1 MKVVIMKGYGDPSV
15 LHLTNREVPVPGQEE
30 VLIKVHA
37 AGINRP
43 DIIQRL
49 GKYPAPE
56 GVVQDVLGLEVSG
69 VVEKTGSKVGNLKIG
84 DQVCALVPGGGYAE
98 YVVAH
103 EGSCLPIP
111 KGISLEDA
119 AALPETLFTVWYN
132 IFQRGALRKGDK
144 VLIYGGSGGIGS
156 MAIQLVNL
164 FGAEAY
170 SLASNQEKIDYCL
183 SLGAKD
189 VFNYTVD
196 DWEKNSFMPIFD
208 LILDSLGGAYLD
220 INLNLLQSEGRLVYI
235 NAMEG
240 VKAPLNILKLMQK
253 RITLTG
259 STLRARNY
267 YFKEQLAKDIKENA
281 WSFLENEQ
289 FVNPVRYRFP
299 VEQVQEAHQL
309 MDSRDFMG
317 KIILQ
322 FT

>member
-1 MKVVIMKGYGDPSV
+1 MKAVIMKGFGDPSV
-15 LHLTNREVPVPGQEE
+15 LHLGYREVPLPDEDE

-49 GKYPAPE
+49 GKYPAPD

-69 VVEKTGSKVGNLKIG
+69 IVEKTGSRVKNLNVG
-84 DQVCALVPGGGYAE
+84 DQICALVPGGGYAE

-111 KGISLEDA
+111 KGINLEDA

-132 IFQRGALRKGDK
+132 IFMRGALKKGEK

-164 FGAEAY
+164 FGAKAY
-170 SLASNQEKIDYCL
+170 SLASNQEKIDFCL
-183 SLGAKD
+183 SLGARD
-189 VFNYTVD
+189 VFNYTKE
-196 DWEKNSFMPIFD
+196 DWYKSAPQFD
-208 LILDSLGGAYLD
+208 LILDSLGGTYLD
-220 INLNLLQSEGRLVYI
+220 INLNLLKSEGRLVYI

-259 STLRARNY
+259 STLRARSY
-267 YFKEQLAKDIKENA
+267 DFKEQLAKDIKENA
-281 WSFLENEQ
+281 WSLLENDL
-289 FVNPVRYRFP
+289 FINPVQYRFT
-299 VEQVQEAHQL
+299 VEQVQEAHRL
-309 MDSRDFMG
+309 MDSREFMG